1 MIAYSVKLAIEC
13 ASRRARVCLHIHT
26 SPGLLRRTAMPA
38 RHADREAARLIRHRH
53 TAPDVGPSGS
63 AINCNAT
70 PLVGLIVSATL
81 ERYQRAA
88 SVVARAGFQPA
99 LSPAVF
105 VRPNETTCRG
115 NEGHRQAMRVAWAR
129 VQASGERMCVFE
141 DDIEDTQGP
150 CAGARYISK
159 AIGKDPT
166 LDIVYISGHK
176 NFYRNHAQS
185 HARLT
190 TPMGL
195 QQDAGA
201 AGDVSAR
208 RLPAAE
214 RGWRR
219 RAATADARPRLLR
232 AREAVQTPGG
242 V

>member
-88 SVVARAGFQPA
+88 SVVDLSA
-99 LSPAVF
+99 L
-105 VRPNETTCRG
+105 
-115 NEGHRQAMRVAWAR
+115 
-129 VQASGERMCVFE
+129 
-141 DDIEDTQGP
+141 
-150 CAGARYISK
+150 
-159 AIGKDPT
+159 
-166 LDIVYISGHK
+166 
-176 NFYRNHAQS
+176 
-185 HARLT
+185 
-190 TPMGL
+190 
-195 QQDAGA
+195 
-201 AGDVSAR
+201 

-232 AREAVQTPGG
+232 AREAVQSPGG